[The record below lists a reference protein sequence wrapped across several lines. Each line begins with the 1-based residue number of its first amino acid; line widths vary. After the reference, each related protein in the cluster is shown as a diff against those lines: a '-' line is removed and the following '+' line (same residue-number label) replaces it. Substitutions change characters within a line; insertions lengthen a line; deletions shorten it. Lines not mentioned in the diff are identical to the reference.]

1 MSADPLRHSV
11 VMRVLLMMLF
21 TLIGV
26 PAMAIEEPGF
36 ERVGTREG
44 YELRRYPGYSVAET
58 EVTGTQ
64 ADVGNAAFRIL
75 AKYIFGGNV
84 TQQSIAMTAPVIQA
98 QSEKIAMT
106 APVILQPGDTPGSYV
121 VQFTMPSKYTLDTL
135 PKPNDARVRLRE
147 VPDRVVAART
157 YKGGWSLK
165 RYEEELAVLRAAMQR
180 DGLVAVSEPQWARY
194 NSPFSLPFTR
204 RNEIWLEIRPQ

>member
-58 EVTGTQ
+58 EVTGSQ

-106 APVILQPGDTPGSYV
+106 APVIQQPGDTPGSYV

>member
-1 MSADPLRHSV
+1 MSADRIRDSV
-11 VMRVLLMMLF
+11 VVRVLLMMLF
-21 TLIGV
+21 TLQGV

-36 ERVGTREG
+36 EVVGTREG
-44 YELRRYPGYSVAET
+44 YELRRYPGYCVAET

-75 AKYIFGGNV
+75 AKYIFGGNA

-98 QSEKIAMT
+98 PSETIAMT
-106 APVILQPGDTPGSYV
+106 APVIQQSSETPGNYV

-135 PKPNDARVRLRE
+135 PKPNDVRVRLRE
-147 VPDRVVAART
+147 VRDRVIAARA

-165 RYEEELAVLRAAMQR
+165 RYEDELAALRAAMQR
-180 DGLVAVSEPQWARY
+180 DGLVAA
-194 NSPFSLPFTR
+194 
-204 RNEIWLEIRPQ
+204 